1 MEQMKTTLVEA
12 LEKIL
17 ANSAMPYAALEAMT
31 LSELLYYALVE
42 SGYDQGSMRDGTLQ
56 GA

>member
-1 MEQMKTTLVEA
+1 MGQMKTTLVEA